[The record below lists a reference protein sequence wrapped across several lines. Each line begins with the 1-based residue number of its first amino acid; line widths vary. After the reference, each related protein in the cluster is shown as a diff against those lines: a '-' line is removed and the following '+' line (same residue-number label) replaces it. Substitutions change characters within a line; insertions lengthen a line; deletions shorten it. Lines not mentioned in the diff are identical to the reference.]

1 MRSTAIFNLSVGDE
15 VSKKIVLDILF
26 ASTDFKYLFITT
38 ENHETPWS
46 FDFFTCDPGP
56 GWVKVSHSGLTKE
69 HILQHQTLI
78 GVMDEE
84 ALANPTDSSVRWRQ
98 MDPIFDRTYGVIHN
112 IKIREEYLR
121 ALYRTSLSEGV
132 QYLETRKPL
141 GAFLMYE
148 MNENATETC
157 GKHYLE
163 TPENSGYLE
172 ISKTLEILREFIKEN
187 PSFIGHKRIT
197 RALRIFPVETMRKNL
212 EKAVE
217 LHQAHPEHVIGFDLV
232 AEEDSGNSHLYYLEN
247 FMENYDAKTQESR
260 IPFYQHTAETNWPDD
275 LITSVNEH
283 DPLATIQ
290 NAYEAILLGARR
302 VGHGLGYIKHPHL
315 LSLLRENNVAIET
328 CPVSNQLLGYVPDLR
343 NHPAVHYLRAGV
355 PVVLGTDD
363 PGTFGYDHF
372 TIDWYMVFM
381 AWGLDLS
388 DLKRLATNA
397 LEYSG
402 MATLERKKA
411 MGKFNLAWNKYIS
424 AVKDEACKA
433 KLDANE
439 PVVGRIFPR
448 EGAKTGGT
456 KVHIYGRNFEK
467 AISETLCKGEKVRC
481 RFGSVES
488 EGLYVSNYHIIC
500 ESPPPTNDKVV
511 GVEVQLAD
519 VWLSSKQNFTY
530 RHDVVTT
537 ADDSPTEFSTTAS
550 TSADGRFQGSYMISI
565 FVFVTLLAS
574 LTSITTAKC
583 H

>member
-1 MRSTAIFNLSVGDE
+1 
-15 VSKKIVLDILF
+15 
-26 ASTDFKYLFITT
+26 
-38 ENHETPWS
+38 
-46 FDFFTCDPGP
+46 
-56 GWVKVSHSGLTKE
+56 
-69 HILQHQTLI
+69 
-78 GVMDEE
+78 MDEE
-84 ALANPTDSSVRWRQ
+84 ALANPTDTGVRWRQ
-98 MDPIFDRTYGVIHN
+98 MGPLFERMAGVIYN

-132 QYLETRKPL
+132 QYLETRQSL
-141 GAFLMYE
+141 GDVLMYE

-157 GKHYLE
+157 GKQYLE
-163 TPENSGYLE
+163 TPENSGYMD
-172 ISKTLEILREFIKEN
+172 INKTLEILREFIKEN
-187 PSFIGHKRIT
+187 PAFIGHKRIT
-197 RALRIFPVETMRKNL
+197 YAVRTLPIETIRKNL

-302 VGHGLGYIKHPHL
+302 VGHSLGYIKHPHL

-381 AWGLDLS
+381 AWGLDLT

-402 MATLERKKA
+402 MTALEQEDA
-411 MGKFNLAWNKYIS
+411 MNKFNLAWNKYIS

-439 PVVGRIFPR
+439 PVVGRVFPR

-456 KVHIYGRNFEK
+456 NVHIFGRNFEK
-467 AISETLCKGEKVRC
+467 AILTICKGEKVRC

-488 EGLYVSNYHIIC
+488 DGLYVSNYHIIC

-511 GVEVQLAD
+511 GVELLLSD

-530 RHDVVTT
+530 SHDVFTTTTTPPTTTTTDTPTTFFTT
-537 ADDSPTEFSTTAS
+537 ATSPTSTAI
-550 TSADGRFQGSYMISI
+550 GQFPRSYMISMLL
-565 FVFVTLLAS
+565 FVTFLAS
-574 LTSITTAKC
+574 STSVN
-583 H
+583 